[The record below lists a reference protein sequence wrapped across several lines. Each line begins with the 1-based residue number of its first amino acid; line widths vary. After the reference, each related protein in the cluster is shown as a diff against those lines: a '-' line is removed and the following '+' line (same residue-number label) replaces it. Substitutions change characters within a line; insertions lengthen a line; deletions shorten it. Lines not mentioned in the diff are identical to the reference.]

1 MADVSI
7 RMASVNDAPRLL
19 EIYAYYV
26 EETAISF
33 EYDVPSLQ
41 EFQGRIA
48 RILQRHPYLVAEL
61 DGEIL
66 GYAYAM
72 GICAV
77 IIVDVT
83 FVVNANHVEGT
94 CEGVGIARIN
104 GSVLFVTPEEASRG
118 LFGHVFLC
126 REAIV
131 ETLVAACEILSRII
145 VGQRGI
151 HGNHG
156 ITQHACVR
164 GGINTIKF
172 VRNVVTVIH
181 HPGGLSKQH

>member
-1 MADVSI
+1 M
-7 RMASVNDAPRLL
+7 NHYNWL
-19 EIYAYYV
+19 
-26 EETAISF
+26 F
-33 EYDVPSLQ
+33 EFCLYKLKVKI
-41 EFQGRIA
+41 FQKFGCKAWPDFCFFI
-48 RILQRHPYLVAEL
+48 
-61 DGEIL
+61 IL

-131 ETLVAACEILSRII
+131 KTLVTACEILSRII
-145 VGQRGI
+145 VGGDVLDAPEKEELLPYDQYYQICRE
-151 HGNHG
+151 
-156 ITQHACVR
+156 R
-164 GGINTIKF
+164 SY
-172 VRNVVTVIH
+172 R
-181 HPGGLSKQH
+181 HPPSRRVE